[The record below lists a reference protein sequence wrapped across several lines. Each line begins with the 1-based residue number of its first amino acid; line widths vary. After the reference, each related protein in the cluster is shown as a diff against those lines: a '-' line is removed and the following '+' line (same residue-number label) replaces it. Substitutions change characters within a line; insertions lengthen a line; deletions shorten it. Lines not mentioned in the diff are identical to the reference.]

1 MGLFWEVSKGF
12 AAGYTV
18 GSFFLDPRRFV
29 RKLFSSITF
38 LLIMPVVV
46 LSEAQPN
53 TMMLESVPGMLEGCF
68 IIGCVFVPITVVS
81 VAKFFCIRPFWIF
94 QVPKM
99 FRQMTT
105 FNVLAAAAIMV
116 AIALPFPIAMLGF
129 NSFWWL
135 FVLHVALIVYGGW
148 GLAHVDAKI
157 AKEVLSLA
165 DSVGRIIG
173 VDPNSLGLEITDKP
187 DNPLYTFYFPM
198 LLKGAAL
205 QEAHNDLARLLPG
218 ATIEAITEQGVDVR
232 VNR

>member
-29 RKLFSSITF
+29 RKLFSSIVF
-38 LLIMPVVV
+38 LVTVLCII

-53 TMMLESVPGMLEGCF
+53 QLMSQSVSTAVGFFLTMGL
-68 IIGCVFVPITVVS
+68 VFVPIAVVS
-81 VAKFFCIRPFWIF
+81 VAKFFCVRPFWIF

-99 FRQMTT
+99 FRQLTT
-105 FNVLAAAAIMV
+105 FNVFAAAAIVV
-116 AIALPFPIAMLGF
+116 ALVLPAPITMLGF
-129 NSFWWL
+129 SSFWWL
-135 FVLHVALIVYGGW
+135 CVLHIALIVYGGW

-157 AKEVLSLA
+157 VKEVLGLA

-205 QEAHNDLARLLPG
+205 QEVHNDLARLLPG